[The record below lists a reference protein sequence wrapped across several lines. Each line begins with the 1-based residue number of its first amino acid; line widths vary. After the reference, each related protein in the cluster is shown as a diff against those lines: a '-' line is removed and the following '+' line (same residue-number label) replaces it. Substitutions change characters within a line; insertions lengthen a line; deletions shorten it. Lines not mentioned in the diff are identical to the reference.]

1 MKRKAISNILLV
13 FFIAVFA
20 VSAFF
25 LIQEIAE
32 RKQAMAYAATLQDKY
47 VPTIPSYT
55 DTDIKN
61 TEDNTVNDSD
71 SEPQDT
77 SNPTIQKLTEEY
89 PDVVGWLT
97 VDGASISY
105 PFAQADD
112 NSTYLWSDLDKSS
125 IRGGTLF
132 MDYRNSR
139 DFTDSL
145 TIIYGHN
152 MLDDSMFGKLAN
164 YLDFNYL
171 LDNSDVYISFPDY
184 TAHYTAV
191 ACLVADGSDNIIFDN
206 IAATGNIQDVV
217 DFIRR
222 TTDINPDVSISGD
235 SKLLVLSTCNKDFD
249 TARTLLICIPD

>member
-1 MKRKAISNILLV
+1 MKRKVITNILLIFFSLV
-13 FFIAVFA
+13 FVISLISILQE
-20 VSAFF
+20 VSA
-25 LIQEIAE
+25 
-32 RKQAMAYAATLQDKY
+32 RKHASSYADALRDKY
-47 VPTIPSYT
+47 IPTIPSYA
-55 DTDIKN
+55 DTDIKHAGDD
-61 TEDNTVNDSD
+61 TAGDTDNAL
-71 SEPQDT
+71 QDT
-77 SNPTIQKLTEEY
+77 SNPTIQKLIEEY
-89 PDVVGWLT
+89 PDVIGWLT

-105 PFAQADD
+105 PFVQGKD
-112 NSTYLWSDLDKSS
+112 NSSYLWADLDGNYIS
-125 IRGGTLF
+125 GGTIF

-171 LDNSDVYISFPDY
+171 LDNSDVYISFPEY

-206 IAATGNIQDVV
+206 IATTGNIQDVV
-217 DFIRR
+217 DFIYR